1 MSLVWALGRRA
12 SPRFR
17 GPASRALN
25 TIAIVVPREVST
37 DLAML
42 ERLVDPHGREV
53 VDIGCGAGALARALA
68 TTGARVVALEVSQE
82 QLAPA
87 LAGDGGSGVRYVVG
101 RAQALPLDDTA
112 VDIAVFMRTLH
123 HVPVQDMTQALREA
137 RRVVRPGGTVYVAEP
152 LSEGDFWALTSMI
165 EDEFEARQAAQ
176 SALAQAPN
184 IGLKPVST
192 VEYDVRLRLAGVDQF
207 RELTV
212 AVDPSRAQIFAARS
226 SELAEAFRRM
236 GEPGERP
243 GERSFISPTRVVVLQ
258 PL

>member
-1 MSLVWALGRRA
+1 M
-12 SPRFR
+12 
-17 GPASRALN
+17 
-25 TIAIVVPREVST
+25 PREVST

-42 ERLVDPHGREV
+42 ERLVHLHGREV

-68 TTGARVVALEVSQE
+68 GAGARVVALEVSDE

-87 LAGDGGSGVRYVVG
+87 LAGDSGSGVRYVVG
-101 RAQALPLDDTA
+101 RAQALPLEDAA
-112 VDIAVFMRTLH
+112 VDIALFMRTLH
-123 HVPVQDMTQALREA
+123 HVPVKDMTQALQEA

-176 SALAQAPN
+176 SALAQA
-184 IGLKPVST
+184 IDVGLETITT
-192 VEYDVRLRLAGVDQF
+192 VEYDVELRLAGVDQF

-212 AVDPSRAQIFAARS
+212 AVDPSRAEILATQS
-226 SELAEAFRRM
+226 SELAEAFEQM

-243 GERSFISPTRVVVLQ
+243 GERCFLSPTRVDVLQ
-258 PL
+258 PLWAGEHGEV